1 MMLQNPKNSAI
12 FQNQQGYFEIYLK
25 IAGLF

>member
-1 MMLQNPKNSAI
+1 MLQNPKNSAI